1 MAKGSLAKMNSQIL
15 AKELDPPAIGRLH
28 EIQAPTLVVVGDHDQ
43 SYLLDLARR
52 VAAEAADAELAVI
65 PGAAHMVNMEQ
76 PDAFNE
82 TVLAFLAGR

>member
-1 MAKGSLAKMNSQIL
+1 MNSQIL

-28 EIQAPTLVVVGDHDQ
+28 EIQAPTLVVMGNHDQ

-52 VAAEAADAELAVI
+52 VAAEAAAAELVVI

-82 TVLAFLAGR
+82 TVLAFLAGQ